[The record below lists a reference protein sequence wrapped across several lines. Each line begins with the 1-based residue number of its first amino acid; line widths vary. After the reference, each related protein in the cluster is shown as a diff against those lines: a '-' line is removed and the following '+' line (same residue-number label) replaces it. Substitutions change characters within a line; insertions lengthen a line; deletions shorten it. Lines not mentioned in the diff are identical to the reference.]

1 MEWIVVTVIIAIAG
15 LFITVG
21 TPILKLNKNIVT
33 LNVNLEHYRKEL
45 AEQKEALK
53 NPYNYLLF
61 Y

>member
-53 NPYNYLLF
+53 NP
-61 Y
+61 